1 MAETSGV
8 RRLSR
13 KVCVVNGAASEIG
26 TAVAQR
32 LSDEGA
38 FVVGT
43 DRIEHSTGD
52 TSLAV
57 DLLDESQVVAMYED
71 VVRTNGHI
79 DVIYNNVG
87 EMDFDDRAVM
97 DTGLDA
103 WHRVVDGNLTVVF
116 LSCKHGIPHVRDT
129 SLGGGS
135 VINATSFL
143 GAMGAATAQMAF
155 SAAKAGVVQLTRDLG
170 VHLARSGVRVNAVLF
185 GPIDTATQRA
195 VLDFN
200 PTRGRSGWRT
210 GRWDASDHSK
220 RRQRPS
226 RFLLATTLGSSP
238 APLYHSTAALPKRS
252 PCPNEA
258 ATTPT
263 NV

>member
-1 MAETSGV
+1 MAEISGV
-8 RRLSR
+8 RRLSG

-43 DRIEHSTGD
+43 DRLEHSTGD

-97 DTGLDA
+97 DTDLDT

-135 VINATSFL
+135 DPHAASRQVHAEVPSQLDDASLGRGRTPSVRLPPPSRPGTTSQRRPLWANRHRDATSGPRL
-143 GAMGAATAQMAF
+143 QSRRAGEADGALADGT
-155 SAAKAGVVQLTRDLG
+155 LRITR
-170 VHLARSGVRVNAVLF
+170 
-185 GPIDTATQRA
+185 
-195 VLDFN
+195 
-200 PTRGRSGWRT
+200 
-210 GRWDASDHSK
+210 
-220 RRQRPS
+220 
-226 RFLLATTLGSSP
+226 
-238 APLYHSTAALPKRS
+238 
-252 PCPNEA
+252 
-258 ATTPT
+258 
-263 NV
+263 

>member
-1 MAETSGV
+1 MAEISGV
-8 RRLSR
+8 RRLSG

-43 DRIEHSTGD
+43 DRLEHSTGD

-97 DTGLDA
+97 DTDLDT

-135 VINATSFL
+135 DPH
-143 GAMGAATAQMAF
+143 AASRQ
-155 SAAKAGVVQLTRDLG
+155 
-170 VHLARSGVRVNAVLF
+170 VHAEVRVNWTTPALAAEERHLCGCRPHRAQERRRNAVLF
-185 GPIDTATQRA
+185 GPIDAATQRA

-200 PTRGRSGWRT
+200 PDTLEKRMAHWPMGRFGSLDEAAAT
-210 GRWDASDHSK
+210 IAFLASDDAG
-220 RRQRPS
+220 
-226 RFLLATTLGSSP
+226 FITGA
-238 APLYHSTAALPKRS
+238 AVPLDGGIT
-252 PCPNEA
+252 EA
-258 ATTPT
+258 FTVPE
-263 NV
+263 